1 MVTAR
6 AAATPTPDKP
16 APLPATSSTPVAT
29 APEPPPAAPADL
41 ADLTVAAVA
50 PVPAEQGSAP
60 QLQADVAAVALQP
73 TPPSAVLWHDGN
85 YTGWGLSRHGDI
97 EVRLTIKNGGIVAV
111 GIATCATRY
120 PCSVID
126 AIIEQPLYRQ
136 GPDVDRVSR
145 ATESADAYS
154 DAVWQALQK
163 AEAGP
168 AATLVT
174 SP

>member
-1 MVTAR
+1 LPEKA
-6 AAATPTPDKP
+6 KP
-16 APLPATSSTPVAT
+16 AIAAT
-29 APEPPPAAPADL
+29 APIPAEQESAPPPEPAVAAAAPESPPPPAA
-41 ADLTVAAVA
+41 T
-50 PVPAEQGSAP
+50 
-60 QLQADVAAVALQP
+60 
-73 TPPSAVLWHDGN
+73 WHDGM

-97 EVRLTIKNGGIVAV
+97 EARVTIKNGGIVAV

-126 AIIEQPLYRQ
+126 AILQQPIYRQ
-136 GPDVDRVSR
+136 SPDVDRVSG

-163 AEAGP
+163 AEAEP
-168 AATLVT
+168 AASSVT

>member
-1 MVTAR
+1 V
-6 AAATPTPDKP
+6 AAEPAEPEP
-16 APLPATSSTPVAT
+16 AP
-29 APEPPPAAPADL
+29 
-41 ADLTVAAVA
+41 
-50 PVPAEQGSAP
+50 Q
-60 QLQADVAAVALQP
+60 
-73 TPPSAVLWHDGN
+73 PPSDSPWRDGT

-97 EVRLTIKNGGIVAV
+97 EARVTIKNGGIVAV

-120 PCSVID
+120 PCYVID
-126 AIIEQPLYRQ
+126 EILQQPLYRQ
-136 GPDVDRVSR
+136 SADVDRVSR

-168 AATLVT
+168 AAAT